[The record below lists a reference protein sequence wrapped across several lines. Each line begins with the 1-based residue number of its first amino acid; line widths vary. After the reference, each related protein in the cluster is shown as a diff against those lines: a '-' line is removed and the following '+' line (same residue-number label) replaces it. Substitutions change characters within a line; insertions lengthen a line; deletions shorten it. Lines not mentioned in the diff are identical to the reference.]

1 MFPTSLLHSVQS
13 ALPSLTLS
21 GVNGYD
27 IHGDRVVLS
36 VSEIANH
43 RDSENISG
51 SLSLE
56 LWALNRPYVDGC
68 FEGVALAGTE
78 IGRVSGQHVLVNG
91 QYELP
96 FTEPAP
102 GQWNLTLMLREWE
115 GNGFVT
121 RDHIQFAQPYV
132 VEAPAVETPVLTQA
146 PVIAA
151 AAVAEEVAPA
161 AVQAE
166 PAPALVAAKAAPVA
180 KAAPAVVDRR
190 VSING
195 ASRAELAAIK
205 GVSKKLADSIVCA
218 RPLISVDALLAVKG
232 MGPKL
237 LEKLRSSVRL

>member
-1 MFPTSLLHSVQS
+1 MFPTSLLHSVPS

-36 VSEIANH
+36 ASEIANH

-56 LWALNRPYVDGC
+56 LWALNRPYVDGY

-102 GQWNLTLMLREWE
+102 GQWHLTLMLREWE

-151 AAVAEEVAPA
+151 AVAEEVAPA
-161 AVQAE
+161 SVQAE
-166 PAPALVAAKAAPVA
+166 PAPALAAAKAAPVA

-195 ASRAELAAIK
+195 ASRADLAAIK
-205 GVSKKLADSIVCA
+205 GVSKKLADAIVAA
-218 RPLISVDALLAVKG
+218 RPIVSVDALLAVKG

-237 LEKLRSSVRL
+237 LDKLRSSVRL